1 MDVDDF
7 AEDMEFEQH
16 NDSAYDSCFSL
27 PGLLCMCVHA
37 RICYS
42 IYVCATVCHRTECW
56 QFTTLISVMG
66 WYIGSMQMCV
76 SMWMMKSPGCVSSQ
90 FDSFVEVL

>member
-1 MDVDDF
+1 MHKYTHTCACACTTTYTHPCTHTHTHTHCSAFAGRDSVDVDDF

-16 NDSAYDSCFSL
+16 DDSAYDSCFSL

-42 IYVCATVCHRTECW
+42 I
-56 QFTTLISVMG
+56 
-66 WYIGSMQMCV
+66 
-76 SMWMMKSPGCVSSQ
+76 
-90 FDSFVEVL
+90 